1 MKWLKCLSIIDW
13 IIKNKEIPPLGG
25 GISLFFLSYIEDTL
39 IWCFIFYQN
48 CYRHKTDH
56 HTAWIT
62 KQRKKSC
69 TKIVSAMMTII
80 YFFRVRK
87 KLFTLPY
94 MPLSACP
101 LHNRHPPVVAQKDT
115 KSDHPLQNNPANIIN
130 AKEDQPQTS
139 VFAALIWQLHLLT
152 AASGTLSIDPH
163 M

>member
-1 MKWLKCLSIIDW
+1 MFCFFIKIVIAVKQIITQPELP
-13 IIKNKEIPPLGG
+13 N
-25 GISLFFLSYIEDTL
+25 
-39 IWCFIFYQN
+39 N
-48 CYRHKTDH
+48 
-56 HTAWIT
+56 A
-62 KQRKKSC
+62 KKSR

-115 KSDHPLQNNPANIIN
+115 KSDHPLQKNPANIIN

-139 VFAALIWQLHLLT
+139 VFAALI
-152 AASGTLSIDPH
+152 
-163 M
+163 

>member
-13 IIKNKEIPPLGG
+13 IIKNKEIPPPSGG
-25 GISLFFLSYIEDTL
+25 FLYSFYDARKIHLFDVLL
-39 IWCFIFYQN
+39 FYQN
-48 CYRHKTDH
+48 CYRRKTDY

-115 KSDHPLQNNPANIIN
+115 KSDHPLQKNPANIIN

-152 AASGTLSIDPH
+152 AASGTLPIDPH